1 MRGHA
6 LLRGSSQPRDQTQVP
21 TLQADSSPM
30 EPMSQGFMYVS
41 INYVCVYVHIR
52 ASQVAQWSRIW
63 LPVQQMQSG
72 GTGSIPGSGLCVC
85 VCVCVYSIYVCLVYT
100 HKTNSLLALT
110 STVVLTS
117 REGKLREENEE
128 FSRLNK
134 AI

>member
-1 MRGHA
+1 MVKNLA
-6 LLRGSSQPRDQTQVP
+6 TSA
-21 TLQADSSPM
+21 ADAVRRHRFNPW
-30 EPMSQGFMYVS
+30 V
-41 INYVCVYVHIR
+41 
-52 ASQVAQWSRIW
+52 
-63 LPVQQMQSG
+63 
-72 GTGSIPGSGLCVC
+72 GTVC